1 MPSLGSHVEREANPR
16 LLLPFQRIVSAES
29 VHWCVLLV
37 VQVHIRGEA
46 QPPTPST
53 LDLPKIAS
61 LRQEDVDGPGYSII

>member
-1 MPSLGSHVEREANPR
+1 MWKEKPIPDFCHFKG
-16 LLLPFQRIVSAES
+16 LLALNQCY
-29 VHWCVLLV
+29 WCVLLV